1 MDALSTVQ
9 VTIRVRKASLY
20 LLVKKGYHHGASSI
34 EARAHGQGNG
44 KNGKND
50 PQESSGKR
58 EELTQLRLCI
68 LLYERLEF
76 ATLAHVPMYQRRRN
90 LQAGRKGAGRDLRVK
105 Y

>member
-1 MDALSTVQ
+1 MALHPSKQEHTAKETARTV
-9 VTIRVRKASLY
+9 
-20 LLVKKGYHHGASSI
+20 
-34 EARAHGQGNG
+34 
-44 KNGKND
+44 ND